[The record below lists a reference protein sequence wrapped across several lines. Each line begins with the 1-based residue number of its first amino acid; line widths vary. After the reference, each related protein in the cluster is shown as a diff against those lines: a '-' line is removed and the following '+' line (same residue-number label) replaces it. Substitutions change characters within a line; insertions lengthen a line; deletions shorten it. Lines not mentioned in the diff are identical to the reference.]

1 MAYFAHVGGFAFGL
15 LTVQAVRETPQHG
28 LWPAEVPR
36 VLMRGVILA
45 VALFSVGALLVLTV
59 HAAIEGGIDILT
71 VLSGLVLALFAF
83 GIVGALL
90 HPPDR

>member
-1 MAYFAHVGGFAFGL
+1 
-15 LTVQAVRETPQHG
+15 
-28 LWPAEVPR
+28 
-36 VLMRGVILA
+36 MRAAILA
-45 VALFSVGALLVLTV
+45 VALVFVGALLALTV
-59 HAAIEGGIDILT
+59 HAAVQGGVDILT

>member
-1 MAYFAHVGGFAFGL
+1 
-15 LTVQAVRETPQHG
+15 
-28 LWPAEVPR
+28 
-36 VLMRGVILA
+36 MR
-45 VALFSVGALLVLTV
+45 GALLVVALLSVGGLLGLTV
-59 HAAIEGGIDILT
+59 HAAVQGGIDILT

>member
-1 MAYFAHVGGFAFGL
+1 
-15 LTVQAVRETPQHG
+15 
-28 LWPAEVPR
+28 
-36 VLMRGVILA
+36 MRGAILA
-45 VALFSVGALLVLTV
+45 LALFSVGALLVLTV